1 VLGFTDYV
9 RDLEEDGVTYK
20 AASGYTR
27 TAIRSTADLAV
38 DNLDLESVF
47 ADAGITE
54 EDMHKRRLRQLRE
67 PGAGRPELRHGWLGD
82 MSASKARARV
92 SRITAAAPN
101 RARYSPIEEPSQRND
116 LTPLI
121 SLVTLFAARAQ

>member
-1 VLGFTDYV
+1 VKTISAALAQHLAGEVTTLAICWKITRRDGVVLGFTDYV
-9 RDLEEDGVTYK
+9 RDLEVDGVTYE

-54 EDMHKRRLRQLRE
+54 EDLHTAVTATTRAWCR
-67 PGAGRPELRHGWLGD
+67 
-82 MSASKARARV
+82 AS
-92 SRITAAAPN
+92 
-101 RARYSPIEEPSQRND
+101 
-116 LTPLI
+116 
-121 SLVTLFAARAQ
+121 